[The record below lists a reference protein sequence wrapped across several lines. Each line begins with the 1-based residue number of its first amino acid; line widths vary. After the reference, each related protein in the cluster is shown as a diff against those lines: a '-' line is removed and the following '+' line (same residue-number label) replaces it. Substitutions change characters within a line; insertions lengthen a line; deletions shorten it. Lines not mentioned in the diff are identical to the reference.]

1 MTPAFSN
8 LISNAELNTNIVDF
22 FRQRLFIKMTYHI
35 VKNKIFHFI
44 FQLLDKNYIS
54 MKKKKNH
61 EMGSFIELNIIFQDH
76 SDQYSVQF
84 MFSALGL

>member
-35 VKNKIFHFI
+35 VKNIIFHFI
-44 FQLLDKNYIS
+44 FQLLYFNE
-54 MKKKKNH
+54 KNH
-61 EMGSFIELNIIFQDH
+61 EMGSFIELNIISQDH
-76 SDQYSVQF
+76 SDQYIVHF